1 MIITKKCL
9 PRRTFLRGVG
19 ATLALPLLDSM
30 VPALS
35 ATARTAANPVRR
47 LGFIYFPHGS
57 VSWAPEG
64 HNTWTPPGAG
74 GSLELSPILQ
84 RLEPVK
90 SRTLVL
96 SNMEHRN
103 AQGNGTDGN
112 AEHTRSNA
120 SWLSAARPKMTE
132 GADVRL
138 ATTVDQI
145 AAQKLCRDTRLP
157 SLELTLENS
166 FLVGNCDNGYNC
178 VYVNT
183 LSWSSPT
190 TPLPMEN
197 NPRMVFERL
206 FGDGGTVEERR
217 AEMRRDRSILDS
229 VTEDMARLVNSLGA
243 SDRVRV
249 DQYVDA
255 VREVERRIQR
265 AEAQAGESTLAL
277 PDRPVGI
284 PETYDEHARLLLDL
298 LLLTYQ
304 ADITRVFSLQLGRE
318 QSARTFPWIGV
329 NEGHHAVSHHQDDPR
344 KIASIAAINT
354 YHVELLSYFVEKLA
368 ATPDGDG
375 SLLDHSMVLH
385 GSGMSNG
392 NLHNHKNL
400 PLVLVGGGAGR
411 LRGGRHIKFAELTP
425 MANLLL
431 GLLNKAG
438 VPAESF
444 GDSSGRV
451 DLEHEPLSLTSDA

>member
-1 MIITKKCL
+1 MIITKKHL
-9 PRRTFLRGVG
+9 ARRTFLRGVG
-19 ATLALPLLDSM
+19 ATLALPLLDAM

-35 ATARTAANPVRR
+35 AAARTAANPVRR

-57 VSWAPEG
+57 VSWADG
-64 HNTWTPPGAG
+64 SANRWTPPGDG
-74 GSLELSPILQ
+74 GPLELSPILQ
-84 RLEPVK
+84 RLAPVK
-90 SRTLVL
+90 DQTLVL
-96 SNMEHRN
+96 TNMEHKN

-145 AAQKLCRDTRLP
+145 AAAKLCRDNRLP

-197 NPRMVFERL
+197 NPRAVFERL
-206 FGDGGTVEERR
+206 FGDGGTVDERR
-217 AEMRRDRSILDS
+217 AAMRRDRSILDS
-229 VTEDMARLVNSLGA
+229 VTDDMARLVRSLGA
-243 SDRVRV
+243 SDRARV
-249 DQYVDA
+249 DQYVDS

-265 AEAQAGESTLAL
+265 AEAQAGESTFTL

-284 PETYDEHARLLLDL
+284 PETYDDHARLLFDL

-329 NEGHHAVSHHQDDPR
+329 NEGHHAVSHHQDDPE
-344 KIASIAAINT
+344 KMASIAKINT
-354 YHVELLSYFVEKLA
+354 YHIELLAYFVDKLA

-392 NLHNHKNL
+392 NLHDHKNL
-400 PLVLVGGGAGR
+400 PLVLVGGGAGQ
-411 LRGGRHIKFAELTP
+411 LKGGRHIKFAEMTP

-431 GLLNKAG
+431 GLLDKAG
-438 VPAESF
+438 VPADSF
-444 GDSSGRV
+444 GDSNGRV
-451 DLEHEPLSLTSDA
+451 DLEPLSLMTDG

>member
-9 PRRTFLRGVG
+9 PRRTFLRGMG
-19 ATLALPLLDSM
+19 ATVALPLLDSM

-35 ATARTAANPVRR
+35 AMAKTSANPVRR

-57 VSWAPEG
+57 VSWAPG
-64 HNTWTPPGAG
+64 AQNLWTPAG
-74 GSLELSPILQ
+74 EAGKLELSAILAK
-84 RLEPVK
+84 LEPVK
-90 SRTLVL
+90 DQTLVL
-96 SNMEHRN
+96 TNMEHKN

-145 AAQKLCRDTRLP
+145 AARQLCRDTRLP
-157 SLELTLENS
+157 SLELTVENS

-178 VYVNT
+178 VYVNS

-197 NPRMVFERL
+197 NPRLVFERL
-206 FGDGGTVEERR
+206 FGEGGTVDERR
-217 AEMRRDRSILDS
+217 AEMRKDRSILDS
-229 VTEDMARLVNSLGA
+229 VTEDMARLIGTLGA
-243 SDRVRV
+243 GDRRRVSD
-249 DQYVDA
+249 YVDS

-265 AEAQAGESTLAL
+265 AEEQAGQSTLAL

-284 PETYDEHARLLLDL
+284 PESYDEHVKLLFDL
-298 LLLTYQ
+298 LVLTYQ
-304 ADITRVFSLQLGRE
+304 ADITRVFSMQLGRE

-329 NEGHHAVSHHQDDPR
+329 NEGHHGISHHQDSPE
-344 KIASIAAINT
+344 KIAALAKINT
-354 YHVELLSYFVEKLA
+354 YHIELLSYFVEKMA

-400 PLVLVGGGAGR
+400 PLVLLGGGSGQ
-411 LRGGRHIKFAELTP
+411 LRGGRHIKYAELTP

-431 GLLNKAG
+431 GLLDKAG
-438 VPAESF
+438 VPVDSF
-444 GDSSGRV
+444 GDSTGRV
-451 DLEHEPLSLTSDA
+451 DLEPLSLTSDI

>member
-1 MIITKKCL
+1 MIITKKHL

-35 ATARTAANPVRR
+35 ATARTAARPVRR

-57 VSWAPEG
+57 VSWAPG
-64 HNTWTPPGAG
+64 SANRWTPPGEG
-74 GSLELSPILQ
+74 GALELSPILQ
-84 RLEPVK
+84 RLAPVK
-90 SRTLVL
+90 DQTLVL
-96 SNMEHRN
+96 TNMEHRN

-145 AAQKLCRDTRLP
+145 AAGKLCRDTRLP

-197 NPRMVFERL
+197 NPRAVFERL
-206 FGDGGTVEERR
+206 FGDGGTVDERR
-217 AEMRRDRSILDS
+217 AAMRRDRSILDS
-229 VTEDMARLVNSLGA
+229 VTDDMARLVGSLGA
-243 SDRVRV
+243 SDRARV
-249 DQYVDA
+249 DQYVDS

-265 AEAQAGESTLAL
+265 AEAQAGESTFTL

-329 NEGHHAVSHHQDDPR
+329 NEGHHAVSHHQDDPE
-344 KIASIAAINT
+344 KMASIAKINT
-354 YHVELLSYFVEKLA
+354 YHIELLAYFLDKLA

-375 SLLDHSMVLH
+375 NLLDHSMVLH

-411 LRGGRHIKFAELTP
+411 LKGGRHIKFAEMTP

-431 GLLNKAG
+431 GLLDKAG
-438 VPAESF
+438 VPADTF
-444 GDSSGRV
+444 GDSTDRV
-451 DLEHEPLSLTSDA
+451 DLEPLSLLTDG

>member
-1 MIITKKCL
+1 MIITKKHL

-19 ATLALPLLDSM
+19 ATVALPLLDSM

-35 ATARTAANPVRR
+35 ATARTSANPVRR

-57 VSWAPEG
+57 VSWAAG
-64 HNTWTPPGAG
+64 SQNQWTPPGDG
-74 GSLELSPILQ
+74 GPLTLSPILQ
-84 RLEPVK
+84 PLAAVQDQ
-90 SRTLVL
+90 LIVL
-96 SNMEHRN
+96 TNMEHRN

-132 GADVRL
+132 GADVLL

-145 AAQKLCRDTRLP
+145 AAQRLSRDTRLP

-197 NPRMVFERL
+197 NPRLVFERL
-206 FGDGGTVEERR
+206 FGEGGTADQRR
-217 AEMRRDRSILDS
+217 AEMRKDRSILDS
-229 VTEDMARLVNSLGA
+229 VTDDMARLMRSLGA
-243 SDRVRV
+243 GDRTRV
-249 DQYVDA
+249 GDYVDA

-265 AEAQAGESTLAL
+265 AEQQAGQSTLAL

-284 PETYDEHARLLLDL
+284 PESYDEHVKLMFDL
-298 LLLTYQ
+298 LVLTWQ
-304 ADITRVFSLQLGRE
+304 ADITRVFSMQLGRE

-329 NEGHHAVSHHQDDPR
+329 NEGHHGTSHHQDKPE
-344 KIASIAAINT
+344 KIAAIARINT
-354 YHVELLSYFVEKLA
+354 YYSQLLAYFAERLA
-368 ATPDGDG
+368 AASDGDG

-385 GSGMSNG
+385 GSGMCNG
-392 NLHNHKNL
+392 NLHDHKNL
-400 PLVLVGGGAGR
+400 PLLLLGGGAGR
-411 LRGGRHIKFAELTP
+411 LRGGRHIKFRELTP

-431 GLLNKAG
+431 GLLDKAG
-438 VPAESF
+438 VPADSF
-444 GDSSGRV
+444 GDSNGRV
-451 DLEHEPLSLTSDA
+451 DLEPLSLATDV

>member
-1 MIITKKCL
+1 MIITKKHL
-9 PRRTFLRGVG
+9 ARRTFLRGVG
-19 ATLALPLLDSM
+19 ATLALPLLDAM

-35 ATARTAANPVRR
+35 AAARTAANPVRR

-57 VSWAPEG
+57 VSWADG
-64 HNTWTPPGAG
+64 SANRWTPPGG
-74 GSLELSPILQ
+74 GGPLELSPILQ
-84 RLEPVK
+84 RLAPVK
-90 SRTLVL
+90 DQTLVL
-96 SNMEHRN
+96 TNMEHRN

-145 AAQKLCRDTRLP
+145 AAEKLCRDNRLP

-197 NPRMVFERL
+197 NPRAVFERL
-206 FGDGGTVEERR
+206 FGDGGTVDERR
-217 AEMRRDRSILDS
+217 EAMRRDRSILDS
-229 VTEDMARLVNSLGA
+229 VSDDMSRLVRSLGA
-243 SDRVRV
+243 GDRARV
-249 DQYVDA
+249 DQYVDS

-265 AEAQAGESTLAL
+265 AEAQAGESTFTL

-284 PETYDEHARLLLDL
+284 PETYDEHARLLFDL

-329 NEGHHAVSHHQDDPR
+329 NEGHHAVSHHQDDPE
-344 KIASIAAINT
+344 KMASIAKINT
-354 YHVELLSYFVEKLA
+354 YHIELLAYFVDKLA
-368 ATPDGDG
+368 ATPDGEG

-392 NLHNHKNL
+392 NLHDHKNL
-400 PLVLVGGGAGR
+400 PLVLVGGGAGQ

-431 GLLNKAG
+431 GLLDKAG

-444 GDSSGRV
+444 GDSNGRV
-451 DLEHEPLSLTSDA
+451 DLEPLSLMTDG

>member
-1 MIITKKCL
+1 MIITKKHL

-19 ATLALPLLDSM
+19 ATVALPLLDSM

-35 ATARTAANPVRR
+35 ATARTSANPVRR

-57 VSWAPEG
+57 VSWAAG
-64 HNTWTPPGAG
+64 SQNQWTPPGDAG
-74 GSLELSPILQ
+74 PLTLSPILQ
-84 RLEPVK
+84 PLAAVQDQ
-90 SRTLVL
+90 LIVL
-96 SNMEHRN
+96 TNMEHRN

-132 GADVRL
+132 GADVLL

-145 AAQKLCRDTRLP
+145 AAQRLCRDTRLP

-197 NPRMVFERL
+197 NPRLVFERL
-206 FGDGGTVEERR
+206 FGEGGTADQRR
-217 AEMRRDRSILDS
+217 AEMRKDRSILDS
-229 VTEDMARLVNSLGA
+229 VTDDMARLMRSLGA
-243 SDRVRV
+243 GDRTRV
-249 DQYVDA
+249 GDYVDA

-265 AEAQAGESTLAL
+265 AEEQAGQSTLAL

-284 PETYDEHARLLLDL
+284 PEAYDEHVKLMFDL
-298 LLLTYQ
+298 LVLTWQ
-304 ADITRVFSLQLGRE
+304 ADITRVFSMQLGRE

-329 NEGHHAVSHHQDDPR
+329 NEGHHGTSHHQDKPE
-344 KIASIAAINT
+344 KIAAIARINT
-354 YHVELLSYFVEKLA
+354 YYSQLLAYFAERLA
-368 ATPDGDG
+368 ATSDGNG

-392 NLHNHKNL
+392 NLHDHKNL
-400 PLVLVGGGAGR
+400 PLLLMGGGAGR
-411 LRGGRHIKFAELTP
+411 LRSGRHIRFRELTP

-431 GLLNKAG
+431 GLLDKAG
-438 VPAESF
+438 VPADSF
-444 GDSSGRV
+444 GDSNGRV
-451 DLEHEPLSLTSDA
+451 DLEPLSLATDV

>member
-1 MIITKKCL
+1 
-9 PRRTFLRGVG
+9 
-19 ATLALPLLDSM
+19 M
-30 VPALS
+30 VPAL
-35 ATARTAANPVRR
+35 TAAAKTSANPVRR
-47 LGFIYFPHGS
+47 LGFLYFPHGS
-57 VSWAPEG
+57 VTWAPEG
-64 HNTWTPPGAG
+64 QNQWTPPGEG
-74 GSLELSPILQ
+74 GALELSPILQ
-84 RLEPVK
+84 ALEPVK
-90 SRTLVL
+90 HQMLVL
-96 SNMEHRN
+96 TNMEHKN

-145 AAQKLCRDTRLP
+145 AAQHLCRDTRLP

-206 FGDGGTVEERR
+206 FGDGGTVDERR

-229 VTEDMARLVNSLGA
+229 VTEDMARLVRTLGPG
-243 SDRVRV
+243 DRARV

-265 AEAQAGESTLAL
+265 AEAQAGESAFAL

-284 PETYDEHARLLLDL
+284 PESYDEHARLLFDL
-298 LLLTYQ
+298 LLLTWQ

-329 NEGHHAVSHHQDDPR
+329 NEGHHAVSHHQGQPGEDRGHRQDQRLPCSAPLLLRREAGRDPGR
-344 KIASIAAINT
+344 RGVAARPFDVAARQR
-354 YHVELLSYFVEKLA
+354 HEQRQPPRPQEPAARPPRRRGRAACVEA
-368 ATPDGDG
+368 AT
-375 SLLDHSMVLH
+375 
-385 GSGMSNG
+385 
-392 NLHNHKNL
+392 
-400 PLVLVGGGAGR
+400 
-411 LRGGRHIKFAELTP
+411 
-425 MANLLL
+425 
-431 GLLNKAG
+431 
-438 VPAESF
+438 
-444 GDSSGRV
+444 SSS
-451 DLEHEPLSLTSDA
+451 PS

>member
-1 MIITKKCL
+1 MIVTKKHL
-9 PRRTFLRGVG
+9 ARRTFLRGAG
-19 ATLALPLLDSM
+19 AAVALPLLDSM

-35 ATARTAANPVRR
+35 ALAKTAGAPVRR

-57 VSWAPEG
+57 VSWAAG
-64 HNTWTPPGAG
+64 AQNQWTPPGGAG
-74 GSLELSPILQ
+74 PLTLSPILKPLAAVQ
-84 RLEPVK
+84 DQ
-90 SRTLVL
+90 TIVL
-96 SNMEHRN
+96 TNLEHRN

-132 GADVRL
+132 GADVLL

-145 AAQKLCRDTRLP
+145 AARHLCRDTRLP

-197 NPRMVFERL
+197 NPRLVFERL
-206 FGDGGTVEERR
+206 FGDGGSIEERR
-217 AEMRRDRSILDS
+217 AAMRTDRSILDS
-229 VTEDMARLVNSLGA
+229 VTDDMARLMRSLGA
-243 SDRVRV
+243 GDRTRVRA
-249 DQYVDA
+249 YVDA

-265 AEAQAGESTLAL
+265 AEANVGRSAL
-277 PDRPVGI
+277 EAPDRPVGV
-284 PETYDEHARLLLDL
+284 PESYDEHVKLMFDL
-298 LLLTYQ
+298 LALAWQ
-304 ADITRVFSLQLGRE
+304 ADVTRVFSMQLGRE

-329 NEGHHAVSHHQDDPR
+329 NEGHHGVSHHQDKPE
-344 KIASIAAINT
+344 KIEAIAKITT
-354 YHVELLSYFVEKLA
+354 YYSQLLAYFAEQLA
-368 ATPDGDG
+368 AAPDGDG

-392 NLHNHKNL
+392 NLHDHKNL
-400 PLVLVGGGAGR
+400 PLVLIGGGAGR
-411 LRGGRHIKFAELTP
+411 LRGGRHVRFAELTP

-431 GLLNKAG
+431 GLLDKAG
-438 VPAESF
+438 APADRF
-444 GDSSGRV
+444 GDSTGRV
-451 DLEHEPLSLTSDA
+451 DLDPLSLASDA

>member
-9 PRRTFLRGVG
+9 PRRTFLRGAG
-19 ATLALPLLDSM
+19 AALALPLLDSM

-35 ATARTAANPVRR
+35 AMARTSANPVRR

-57 VSWAPEG
+57 VTWMPGAG
-64 HNTWTPPGAG
+64 NTWTPPGEAG
-74 GSLELSPILQ
+74 ALELSPILKA
-84 RLEPVK
+84 LEPVK
-90 SRTLVL
+90 DQVLVL
-96 SNMEHRN
+96 TNMEHKN

-145 AAQKLCRDTRLP
+145 AAEQLCRDTRLP

-178 VYVNT
+178 VYVNS

-206 FGDGGTVEERR
+206 FGEGGTVDQRR
-217 AEMRRDRSILDS
+217 AEMRKDRSILDS
-229 VTEDMARLVNSLGA
+229 VSDDMSRLLRSLGA
-243 SDRVRV
+243 SDRSRV
-249 DQYVDA
+249 SDYVDT

-277 PDRPVGI
+277 PDRPIGI
-284 PETYDEHARLLLDL
+284 PESYDEHAKLLFDL
-298 LLLTYQ
+298 LVLTYQ
-304 ADITRVFSLQLGRE
+304 ADLTRVFSMQLGRE
-318 QSARTFPWIGV
+318 QSARTYPWIGV
-329 NEGHHAVSHHQDDPR
+329 NEGHHGVSHHQDKPE
-344 KIASIAAINT
+344 KIAAIAKINA
-354 YHVELLSYFVEKLA
+354 YHIELLSYFVEKMA

-385 GSGMSNG
+385 GSGMCNG
-392 NLHNHKNL
+392 NLHDHKNL
-400 PLVLVGGGAGR
+400 PLVLLGGGAGQ
-411 LRGGRHIKFAELTP
+411 LRGGRHIKYKELTP

-431 GLLNKAG
+431 GLLDKAG
-438 VPAESF
+438 VPADSF
-444 GDSSGRV
+444 GDSTDRV
-451 DLEHEPLSLTSDA
+451 DLEPLALTSDA